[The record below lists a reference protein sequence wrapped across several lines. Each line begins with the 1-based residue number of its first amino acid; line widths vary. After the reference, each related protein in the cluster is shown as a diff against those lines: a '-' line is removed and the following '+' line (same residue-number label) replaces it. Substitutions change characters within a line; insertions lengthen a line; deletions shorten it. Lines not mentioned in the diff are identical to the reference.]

1 MIQNILKLFII
12 VAIVTFIITLFPIA
26 YDFAK
31 TAIEWIL
38 SLGKWGIILIISFI
52 FVWVIDFFKL

>member
-1 MIQNILKLFII
+1 MVQNILKLFII
-12 VAIVTFIITLFPIA
+12 VAIVTFIIILFPIA

-38 SLGKWGIILIISFI
+38 SLGKWGVILLFSFI
-52 FVWVIDFFKL
+52 LMWVIDFFNL

>member
-12 VAIVTFIITLFPIA
+12 VAIVTLITNLFPIA

-38 SLGKWGIILIISFI
+38 SLGKWGVILIISFI